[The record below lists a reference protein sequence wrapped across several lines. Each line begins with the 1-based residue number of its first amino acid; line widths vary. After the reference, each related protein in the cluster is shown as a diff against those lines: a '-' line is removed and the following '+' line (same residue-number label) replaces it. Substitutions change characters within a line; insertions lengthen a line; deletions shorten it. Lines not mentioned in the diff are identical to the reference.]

1 MPGTGRWPRS
11 RCWWPSAAPKAAESL
26 VERDGDRA
34 GQRPVDGKEV
44 TVVGD
49 EVAGGRLVRVGP
61 DHRRD
66 QAVSAVGVGDQGV
79 PVGVDV
85 ELHRAYRADVLEDLR
100 QGDHR
105 LAVGGDL
112 DEVAA
117 SVDADPAAPD
127 AGDAAERVPPLR
139 AVRVVVQP
147 RVE

>member
-1 MPGTGRWPRS
+1 
-11 RCWWPSAAPKAAESL
+11 
-26 VERDGDRA
+26 
-34 GQRPVDGKEV
+34 
-44 TVVGD
+44 
-49 EVAGGRLVRVGP
+49 
-61 DHRRD
+61 
-66 QAVSAVGVGDQGV
+66 
-79 PVGVDV
+79 GVDV

-105 LAVGGDL
+105 LAVGGDV

-147 RVE
+147 RVELPVPDDRGQALAGPRDVRAHVRAPAPPHHPDAAVPGAAQRGVAGLPPLGAAAGCGRARV